1 MSLELNTPLSQFVF
15 PQELLSFVPRD
26 GDLKQHF
33 KGGDWERKIYCN
45 TALDD
50 QELVKIEEFR
60 QYQKDQK
67 LFLPRSMEARI
78 LRYISHTRGDI
89 VKAATAMQETS
100 TWREEFF
107 KKSLSDSDPDLLE
120 ALQLGFISF
129 LGRDDGLRPV
139 MFLNV
144 KVATAHPNVFTPD
157 RCLKLIA
164 FCMEFALRFL
174 FLPGRVESQVV
185 VIDLKDVSM
194 YGFPTSALKP
204 VISLLGKHY
213 VGRLYQMYVVNAP
226 YLVTG
231 LYSVVKPML
240 SDRQQNKIIFVSNP
254 KTLFPT
260 LMALHHLYEAYGGTR
275 KESSGH
281 SYPFEFL
288 PGPFTAGYSGGPNPQ
303 ATPDCHLAVSRETII
318 GTLRERSMTDAQ
330 VELPWSAEAR
340 VIFEK
345 CGLSPPSNTSGGKS
359 FQVGQSERMSLVGDA
374 MERAV
379 RESQRKT
386 SQNRPS
392 FSSIQEEVDTG
403 AVAEKPKLMGGNSVP
418 EIQHSIHRVVR
429 DPNAP
434 FDITGAPAEV
444 PVPVSPKKAA
454 VLVVDGP
461 RGVTAKSI
469 APTPAARVIVA
480 SDSAGAADGD
490 GDRVP
495 YAEDGPGEADVF
507 KPPIGPLATRADNPP
522 GVFDCLV
529 SQKACGLC
537 NPRDTDEA
545 ISPA

>member
-1 MSLELNTPLSQFVF
+1 MSLELNTPLSSFVF

-100 TWREEFF
+100 AWREEFF
-107 KKSLSDSDPDLLE
+107 KKSLSDSDPELLE
-120 ALQLGFISF
+120 ALQLGFITF

-275 KESSGH
+275 KEKVGH
-281 SYPFEFL
+281 AYPFEFL
-288 PGPFTAGYSGGPNPQ
+288 PGPFTAGHSGGPNPQ
-303 ATPDCHLAVSRETII
+303 ATPECHLALSRETII
-318 GTLRERSMTDAQ
+318 GTLRERSMTDAD
-330 VELPWSAEAR
+330 VELPWSTDAR
-340 VIFEK
+340 GFFEK
-345 CGLSPPSNTSGGKS
+345 CNLPPPSNTTGGKS
-359 FQVGQSERMSLVGDA
+359 FQVGKSERMSLVGDA
-374 MERAV
+374 MDRALK
-379 RESQRKT
+379 ESQRK
-386 SQNRPS
+386 SSKLPS
-392 FSSIQEEVDTG
+392 FTSIQEEVDTG
-403 AVAEKPKLMGGNSVP
+403 AIPDKPKLQGGNSSP
-418 EIQHSIHRVVR
+418 EIKHFAHRRVR

-434 FDITGAPAEV
+434 FDVSGVADAPA
-444 PVPVSPKKAA
+444 PVSPKKAA

-469 APTPAARVIVA
+469 TPSPAARVIVA
-480 SDSAGAADGD
+480 SDAAGAAEGD
-490 GDRVP
+490 GDRVA
-495 YAEDGPGEADVF
+495 YAEDGPENGDVF
-507 KPPIGPLATRADNPP
+507 KPPMAPLPPRSDSPP

-537 NPRDTDEA
+537 NPRESDEA
-545 ISPA
+545 ITPA